1 MGSAYVAEFG
11 PPCTAPSILRKRVI
25 SIAMTDAPVSV
36 VPARIGPCSTRPP
49 HGSNCAVSLSTT
61 STSCTPCT
69 PTPRPGGTCPRGR
82 FTSRERARRL
92 IERSLRSVR
101 ATGLGE
107 WAVRVGAGGAAAGLA
122 AGTFI
127 GAGGV
132 KLSAGGVWNL
142 GYRLTPVSWGRGFAT
157 EVARAALEGAAWAAP
172 DVPVTARV
180 LANNPGIRPRDRAR
194 RTRVG
199 VGGAPARIRCAAER
213 GGTAAPTGLY
223 GSPPESGCLSMAGAT
238 RVTEDG

>member
-1 MGSAYVAEFG
+1 MLDTT
-11 PPCTAPSILRKRVI
+11 TARLELRSLTLDDV
-25 SIAMTDAPVSV
+25 DELY
-36 VPARIGPCSTRPP
+36 
-49 HGSNCAVSLSTT
+49 AVYSDPETWRHL
-61 STSCTPCT
+61 PE
-69 PTPRPGGTCPRGR
+69 GR

-157 EVARAALEGAAWAAP
+157 EVARAALESAAWAAP

-180 LANNPGIRPRDRAR
+180 LANNPASVRVIE
-194 RTRVG
+194 RVG
-199 VGGAPARIRCAAER
+199 LELVWEGHQAASGALQNREEPPLRRVYTDR
-213 GGTAAPTGLY
+213 PL
-223 GSPPESGCLSMAGAT
+223 SPDAYRWLVRHA
-238 RVTEDG
+238 